1 MKKIVYV
8 PVYIDGKEENLPKES
23 GVYFAE
29 KNDFEKGLMYFDPNG
44 KGKLQEYDVL
54 YWMEFARFWLK
65 PTVTDEDIKNAADI
79 YYKKAKYSDIDIA
92 LDVVQKPCVTV
103 ISSIRRGNG
112 ECYD

>member
-23 GVYFAE
+23 GVYFVE

-65 PTVTDEDIKNAADI
+65 PTELPDEEEANNKADEMGEREDSNGQ
-79 YYKKAKYSDIDIA
+79 KYID
-92 LDVVQKPCVTV
+92 
-103 ISSIRRGNG
+103 GNYTEG
-112 ECYD
+112 FMDCFKWIIDKLTK